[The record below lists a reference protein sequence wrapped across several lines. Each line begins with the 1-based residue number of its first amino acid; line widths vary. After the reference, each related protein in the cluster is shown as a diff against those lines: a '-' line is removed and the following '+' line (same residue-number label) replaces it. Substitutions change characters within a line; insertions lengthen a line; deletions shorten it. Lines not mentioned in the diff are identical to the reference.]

1 MRGERAAVT
10 RRRTLPLQHPRAVR
24 RRCAPSG
31 GGGAA
36 PRPTQQRE
44 CGLTGA
50 PAGPGRP
57 ARVNERGTGTLTG
70 IDASESPGI
79 ASESPGIASD
89 LPGSRPSRRESRPS
103 RRDRVRVAGIASESP
118 WDRRAAVGSRRRW
131 LRVRSLTGPGAVG
144 RLGHVPSDSR
154 AGPRRL

>member
-1 MRGERAAVT
+1 MRRIPFPSYAKASLRREKHVRGERAAVT

-79 ASESPGIASD
+79 ASESPG
-89 LPGSRPSRRESRPS
+89 SRPS
-103 RRDRVRVAGIASESP
+103 RRDRVRVAVGSPGGRGIASP
-118 WDRRAAVGSRRRW
+118 LAARALTDRAWCRGPTGSRP
-131 LRVRSLTGPGAVG
+131 L
-144 RLGHVPSDSR
+144 
-154 AGPRRL
+154 